1 MLSVLFSKLDATHKE
16 TILYEKFHFTKSDTR
31 EEALRHMCNLS
42 LNISE
47 EAMKKG
53 IEQGRELGKRLA
65 NLSMVRNLLAN
76 GVPSD
81 VIRKS
86 LPDLSDSEFA
96 DLLKEA
102 KEPENETQK
111 KQ

>member
-1 MLSVLFSKLDATHKE
+1 
-16 TILYEKFHFTKSDTR
+16 
-31 EEALRHMCNLS
+31 MCNLS
-42 LNISE
+42 FNITE

-53 IEQGRELGKRLA
+53 LEQGKRLA
-65 NLSMVRNLLAN
+65 NLNMVRNLLAN

-81 VIRKS
+81 VIRNS

-102 KEPENETQK
+102 KETANETPQK
-111 KQ
+111 SSDAKKSSVKDRGLFFLRSVLC